1 MNTEDLGR
9 SKFLNLLF
17 KPAGWAMESG
27 LRRLLHDPVKIL
39 QGADVQPG
47 QTVLEVGSGTGFFTI
62 AAARMIGNRG
72 RLIAMEPLTG
82 YVERLNQKVGEAGL
96 ENVEVVRRDA
106 LATGLDAAS
115 IDRVLLFGVL
125 PFPSLPLN
133 RLLPEMHRI
142 LKPTGTMAIWM
153 FPVAGWV
160 PTAVRR
166 SVLFAYLGKQNSVY
180 TFRRCNAE
188 DAKADG
194 GRPGQ

>member
-1 MNTEDLGR
+1 
-9 SKFLNLLF
+9 
-17 KPAGWAMESG
+17 MESR

-39 QGADVQPG
+39 EGADVHPG
-47 QTVLEVGSGTGFFTI
+47 QIVLEVGSGTGFFTI
-62 AAARMIGNRG
+62 AAARLIGEGG

-96 ENVEVVRRDA
+96 KNVEVVRRDA
-106 LATGLDAAS
+106 LNTGLDAAS
-115 IDRVLLFGVL
+115 TDRVLLFGVL

-133 RLLPEMHRI
+133 RLLPEMHRV

-166 SVLFAYLGKQNSVY
+166 SAQFAYLGKQHGVY
-180 TFRRCNAE
+180 NFRRCNAE
-188 DAKADG
+188 DTEADSG
-194 GRPGQ
+194 PSR